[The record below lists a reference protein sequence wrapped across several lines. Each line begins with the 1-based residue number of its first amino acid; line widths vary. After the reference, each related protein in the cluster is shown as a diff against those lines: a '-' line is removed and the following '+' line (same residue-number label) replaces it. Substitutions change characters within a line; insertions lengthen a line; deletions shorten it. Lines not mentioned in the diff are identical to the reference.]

1 MDYDFEAHERA
12 CLAHPLVEITEARFQ
27 EMLEILPPRKRR
39 RGAGLETF
47 NMMEF
52 QVGDVTDQFA
62 RVTLA
67 GVDRFFTRPVRDHD
81 PSTWIT
87 YDQCV
92 RLVDDAAVTP

>member
-1 MDYDFEAHERA
+1 MDYDFDAHERA

-27 EMLEILPPRKRR
+27 EMLEILPPRNWR

-52 QVGDVTDQFA
+52 QIGDVTDQFA
-62 RVTLA
+62 RITLA

-92 RLVDDAAVTP
+92 RLADEAAVTP

>member
-12 CLAHPLVEITEARFQ
+12 CLAHPLVEITEGRFQ
-27 EMLEILPPRKRR
+27 EMLEILPPRKWR

-52 QVGDVTDQFA
+52 QHGDVTDQFA
-62 RVTLA
+62 LVTLA

-87 YDQCV
+87 YDQSV
-92 RLVDDAAVTP
+92 RMVDEAAVTL

>member
-12 CLAHPLVEITEARFQ
+12 CLAHPLVEITKARFQ
-27 EMLEILPPRKRR
+27 ETLEIHPPRKWR
-39 RGAGLETF
+39 RGSGLETF

-52 QVGDVTDQFA
+52 RTGDVTDQFA
-62 RVTLA
+62 RITLV

-92 RLVDDAAVTP
+92 RLTDEAAVTP

>member
-12 CLAHPLVEITEARFQ
+12 CLAHPLVENTEARFQ
-27 EMLEILPPRKRR
+27 EMLEILPPRKWR

-52 QVGDVTDQFA
+52 KIGDVTNQFA

-67 GVDRFFTRPVRDHD
+67 GVERFFTRPVRDHD

-92 RLVDDAAVTP
+92 RLVDEAAVTP

>member
-1 MDYDFEAHERA
+1 MEYDCEVHERA
-12 CLAHPLVEITEARFQ
+12 YLAHPLVEITEARFH
-27 EMLEILPPRKRR
+27 EMFEILPPRKWR

-52 QVGDVTDQFA
+52 QIVDVTDQFA
-62 RVTLA
+62 RITLA

-92 RLVDDAAVTP
+92 RLTDESAVNP

>member
-12 CLAHPLVEITEARFQ
+12 CLAHPLAEITEGRFQ
-27 EMLEILPPRKRR
+27 EMLEILPPRKWR

-62 RVTLA
+62 RITLA
-67 GVDRFFTRPVRDHD
+67 GVDRFFTRPIRDQD

-87 YDQCV
+87 CDQCV
-92 RLVDDAAVTP
+92 RLADQAAVNS

>member
-1 MDYDFEAHERA
+1 MDDDFEAHERA
-12 CLAHPLVEITEARFQ
+12 CLVHALVEITEARFQ
-27 EMLEILPPRKRR
+27 EMLEILPPRKWR
-39 RGAGLETF
+39 RGADLETF

-52 QVGDVTDQFA
+52 QIGDVTDQFA
-62 RVTLA
+62 RITLS

-92 RLVDDAAVTP
+92 CLAEEAAVNP